1 VKLHADDFE
10 VEEFESTRRSAP
22 CSRSTSH
29 FRWRCGAISCR
40 RRRWCSPH
48 VTHSLEVPR
57 DFVASSASERRPRNS
72 RSKTSGSHHRLRL
85 RTNLQHAL
93 ALSRHLMRNE
103 RGERQI
109 VVVTDGEPTAI
120 YSPTVSP
127 SSLGRR
133 CAKPWKR
140 PWPRSCAARRP
151 VSRSTP
157 SPRHR
162 AKPVSVRGT
171 DRQGQRGRLFYTDV
185 DDLGSYALD
194 DFVKH
199 RRAD

>member
-1 VKLHADDFE
+1 LKLHADDFE
-10 VEEFESTRRSAP
+10 SGVRVRRVARHRL
-22 CSRSTSH
+22 RSTSH
-29 FRWRCGAISCR
+29 FRWRLRSNLVPAKKMVLG
-40 RRRWCSPH
+40 PH
-48 VTHSLEVPR
+48 VTHSLEFHAISSP
-57 DFVASSASERRPRNS
+57 SSASERRPRNS
-72 RSKTSGSHHRLRL
+72 RSKTSRLSPSTTPRHQSPA
-85 RTNLQHAL
+85 RP

-109 VVVTDGEPTAI
+109 VVVTDGEQRPLLANGD
-120 YSPTVSP
+120 P

-157 SPRHR
+157 SPSTSSE
-162 AKPVSVRGT
+162 ASFVRGT
-171 DRQGQRGRLFYTDV
+171 DRQGQRGTALLHRRGTTR
-185 DDLGSYALD
+185 SYALD

-199 RRAD
+199 RAPD

>member
-1 VKLHADDFE
+1 MT
-10 VEEFESTRRSAP
+10 SRSRSSSRRVARPP

-40 RRRWCSPH
+40 RRRWCSPSR
-48 VTHSLEVPR
+48 HSFARSSHAISSP
-57 DFVASSASERRPRNS
+57 SSALARRPGTQDR
-72 RSKTSGSHHRLRL
+72 RRPGSHHRLRYAPISS
-85 RTNLQHAL
+85 TPG
-93 ALSRHLMRNE
+93 LSRHLMRNE

-157 SPRHR
+157 SPSTSSEASFRSWNRSPRSTGTALLHR
-162 AKPVSVRGT
+162 
-171 DRQGQRGRLFYTDV
+171 RGRPR
-185 DDLGSYALD
+185 SYALD